1 MSGNPI
7 SRCKVGKRWSRKNV
21 LERTSERIE
30 RERENTILFLFHAHA
45 NSTPIFSAG

>member
-1 MSGNPI
+1 MSGNPT
-7 SRCKVGKRWSRKNV
+7 SRCKVGKRWAEEMYWSV
-21 LERTSERIE
+21 QASAL